1 MAYGMAS
8 CRRDLLEINREFRAQ
23 DEGRDHV
30 SRAKIVLADLGATH
44 AFAARLA
51 RLLRPGDVVGLS
63 GPLGAGKSEIARAAI
78 RARAGA
84 RIEVPSPSFTLVQ
97 DYPTPGLTI
106 RHVDLYRIGDP
117 AELVELG
124 LADLGDDE
132 ALLVEWPER
141 ADGLL
146 PADRLDIRIAQGE
159 AADARELDLI
169 AGPSWSARVDA
180 LAHG

>member
-1 MAYGMAS
+1 MACGMAS
-8 CRRDLLEINREFRAQ
+8 CGRDLLEINREFRAQ
-23 DEGRDHV
+23 DKGREVV

-51 RLLRPGDVVGLS
+51 RLLQPGDVVGLS

-78 RARAGA
+78 RARAGTE
-84 RIEVPSPSFTLVQ
+84 IEVPSPSFTLVQ
-97 DYPTPGLTI
+97 DYPLPGLTI
-106 RHVDLYRIGDP
+106 RHVDLYRIGAP

-124 LADLGDDE
+124 LADIGDDE
-132 ALLVEWPER
+132 ALLVEWPEQ

-159 AADARELDLI
+159 AADARKLELV
-169 AGPSWSARVDA
+169 AGPNWSTRLDA

>member
-1 MAYGMAS
+1 
-8 CRRDLLEINREFRAQ
+8 
-23 DEGRDHV
+23 V
-30 SRAKIVLADLGATH
+30 SHATIVLADLRATR

-84 RIEVPSPSFTLVQ
+84 EIEVPSPSFTLVQ
-97 DYPTPGLTI
+97 DYPLPGLTI
-106 RHVDLYRIGDP
+106 RHVDLYRIGAP

-124 LADLGDDE
+124 FADIGDDE

-159 AADARELDLI
+159 AADARELELV
-169 AGPSWSARVDA
+169 AGPNWSARLDA